1 MLEVS
6 TSDPIF
12 SILLLFHGY
21 LDEQFCQVED
31 LQDEASPNFVE
42 EVVTLFFKDSGRLM
56 SNIEQALEK
65 YPRDFN
71 RWDTYMQQLK
81 GSCSSIGASRM
92 KNECMS
98 FRDSC
103 GQGNVEG
110 CMRSFQKV
118 KREHAVLRQK
128 LESYFQ
134 LLRQAGPAGA
144 ATRPVI
150 MLKLFPDLQSIQ
162 ILGSK
167 WIFQSIYRSFAQLCS
182 CTWAE
187 EQKGILADDR
197 LAKKPSRQYSMEK
210 GSATNR
216 AIPDFRSAAAMS
228 DAMRRARRRSPCH
241 ARNTRNGTRRA
252 GARPDPEPSRQPIRV
267 LGGRS
272 LSVDETWVTSPA
284 AAVFLRHGE
293 TRAPAFALGT
303 AGRRRGED
311 DMSVIR

>member
-1 MLEVS
+1 LTTVAAKLPVLPLRACGTGTTAPVPPPTASLRRELALSPNLPARGGVAGQPNAATREAPAAAVS
-6 TSDPIF
+6 SARRVVVVSP
-12 SILLLFHGY
+12 SLAGY

-144 ATRPVI
+144 ATRPVMAHI
-150 MLKLFPDLQSIQ
+150 GHASGSVLPTLFLFSE
-162 ILGSK
+162 
-167 WIFQSIYRSFAQLCS
+167 AC
-182 CTWAE
+182 
-187 EQKGILADDR
+187 
-197 LAKKPSRQYSMEK
+197 
-210 GSATNR
+210 
-216 AIPDFRSAAAMS
+216 
-228 DAMRRARRRSPCH
+228 
-241 ARNTRNGTRRA
+241 
-252 GARPDPEPSRQPIRV
+252 
-267 LGGRS
+267 
-272 LSVDETWVTSPA
+272 
-284 AAVFLRHGE
+284 
-293 TRAPAFALGT
+293 
-303 AGRRRGED
+303 
-311 DMSVIR
+311 

>member
-1 MLEVS
+1 MPTIGFAFEESIVS
-6 TSDPIF
+6 TPRLPIGRCTLLPLLDPSRMSLERIV
-12 SILLLFHGY
+12 SRVTSNQSRKLAVGKGY

-144 ATRPVI
+144 ATRPV
-150 MLKLFPDLQSIQ
+150 M
-162 ILGSK
+162 
-167 WIFQSIYRSFAQLCS
+167 
-182 CTWAE
+182 
-187 EQKGILADDR
+187 
-197 LAKKPSRQYSMEK
+197 
-210 GSATNR
+210 
-216 AIPDFRSAAAMS
+216 
-228 DAMRRARRRSPCH
+228 
-241 ARNTRNGTRRA
+241 
-252 GARPDPEPSRQPIRV
+252 
-267 LGGRS
+267 
-272 LSVDETWVTSPA
+272 
-284 AAVFLRHGE
+284 
-293 TRAPAFALGT
+293 
-303 AGRRRGED
+303 
-311 DMSVIR
+311 

>member
-1 MLEVS
+1 
-6 TSDPIF
+6 
-12 SILLLFHGY
+12 
-21 LDEQFCQVED
+21 
-31 LQDEASPNFVE
+31 
-42 EVVTLFFKDSGRLM
+42 M

-144 ATRPVI
+144 ATRP
-150 MLKLFPDLQSIQ
+150 
-162 ILGSK
+162 
-167 WIFQSIYRSFAQLCS
+167 LCS

-284 AAVFLRHGE
+284 AAAVFLRHG
-293 TRAPAFALGT
+293 
-303 AGRRRGED
+303 
-311 DMSVIR
+311 

>member
-1 MLEVS
+1 
-6 TSDPIF
+6 
-12 SILLLFHGY
+12 
-21 LDEQFCQVED
+21 
-31 LQDEASPNFVE
+31 
-42 EVVTLFFKDSGRLM
+42 
-56 SNIEQALEK
+56 
-65 YPRDFN
+65 
-71 RWDTYMQQLK
+71 
-81 GSCSSIGASRM
+81 
-92 KNECMS
+92 
-98 FRDSC
+98 
-103 GQGNVEG
+103 
-110 CMRSFQKV
+110 
-118 KREHAVLRQK
+118 
-128 LESYFQ
+128 
-134 LLRQAGPAGA
+134 
-144 ATRPVI
+144 

-284 AAVFLRHGE
+284 PAVFLRHGE

-303 AGRRRGED
+303 AGGRRGEN

>member
-1 MLEVS
+1 MAESKLSPLQWWTEELFLEEEYRDTAAVVS
-6 TSDPIF
+6 SAGHHRRLSLSPRVVKEKAASMKKNLFDQA
-12 SILLLFHGY
+12 SILSSGVSFVPTVYAQDVFYFPFICSSLTKCVLIQQGY

-71 RWDTYMQQLK
+71 RWDAYMQQLK

-118 KREHAVLRQK
+118 KREHAILRQK

-144 ATRPVI
+144 ATRPV
-150 MLKLFPDLQSIQ
+150 M
-162 ILGSK
+162 
-167 WIFQSIYRSFAQLCS
+167 
-182 CTWAE
+182 
-187 EQKGILADDR
+187 
-197 LAKKPSRQYSMEK
+197 
-210 GSATNR
+210 
-216 AIPDFRSAAAMS
+216 
-228 DAMRRARRRSPCH
+228 
-241 ARNTRNGTRRA
+241 
-252 GARPDPEPSRQPIRV
+252 
-267 LGGRS
+267 
-272 LSVDETWVTSPA
+272 
-284 AAVFLRHGE
+284 
-293 TRAPAFALGT
+293 
-303 AGRRRGED
+303 
-311 DMSVIR
+311 